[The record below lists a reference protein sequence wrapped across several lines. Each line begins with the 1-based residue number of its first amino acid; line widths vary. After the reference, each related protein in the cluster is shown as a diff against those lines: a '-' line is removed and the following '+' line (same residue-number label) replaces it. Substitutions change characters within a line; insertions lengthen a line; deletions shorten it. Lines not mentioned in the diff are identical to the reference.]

1 MCRGVPAGAMLDPIA
16 EGSNRQMPELYR
28 PGEMSME
35 NQDLR
40 SWLARMEA
48 AGELQ
53 HVSGAE
59 RMEEIGGIVDI
70 YQRKMGRQALLF
82 DDVPGYPR
90 GYRVLANVLTSVR
103 RIAMTLGLPDDATE
117 MDLVRY
123 WRNYIGGANTHKP
136 EVVKTGK
143 LMRRAQ
149 DVRKQLV
156 MIMDR

>member
-1 MCRGVPAGAMLDPIA
+1 
-16 EGSNRQMPELYR
+16 
-28 PGEMSME
+28 ME

-40 SWLARMEA
+40 RWLARMEA

-103 RIAMTLGLPDDATE
+103 RIAMTLGLPDDSTE

-136 EVVKTGK
+136 EVVKT
-143 LMRRAQ
+143 LQ
-149 DVRKQLV
+149 CCESVEPHVLENQS
-156 MIMDR
+156 

>member
-1 MCRGVPAGAMLDPIA
+1 
-16 EGSNRQMPELYR
+16 
-28 PGEMSME
+28 ME

-40 SWLARMEA
+40 RWLARMEA

-90 GYRVLANVLTSVR
+90 GYRVLEVLEVSGARLHTPLSDARIAVVCELPQSVWSSPFRGLRLFSADGLVLTAVLALLR
-103 RIAMTLGLPDDATE
+103 RCAASF
-117 MDLVRY
+117 
-123 WRNYIGGANTHKP
+123 
-136 EVVKTGK
+136 GK
-143 LMRRAQ
+143 QRLLSHAST
-149 DVRKQLV
+149 
-156 MIMDR
+156 

>member
-1 MCRGVPAGAMLDPIA
+1 
-16 EGSNRQMPELYR
+16 
-28 PGEMSME
+28 ME

-90 GYRVLANVLTSVR
+90 GYRVPSRVLLRVPGFTHWYSATQERAPAPLA
-103 RIAMTLGLPDDATE
+103 I
-117 MDLVRY
+117 
-123 WRNYIGGANTHKP
+123 
-136 EVVKTGK
+136 
-143 LMRRAQ
+143 Q
-149 DVRKQLV
+149 
-156 MIMDR
+156 